1 MKRHRLSGWGRFFLS
16 GLPLRCLLLLTPV
29 TADAAG
35 ADVTFDRS
43 AEAVDVFD
51 FVEITLRV
59 SAPDAA
65 NPFVDATVSGEF
77 AREGGD
83 SVTVD
88 GFCDSTDGSVYR
100 IRFMPTAAGKHKYSV
115 RYRQGSFQRSHS
127 GEFTA
132 RDAKRRGQLCVDP
145 RHPEHFVWAGT
156 GELDRRR
163 AGPQHARRSGARRRG
178 AQLQSSVCR

>member
-1 MKRHRLSGWGRFFLS
+1 
-16 GLPLRCLLLLTPV
+16 LLLLTPI

-51 FVEITLRV
+51 FVEITLWA

-77 AREGGD
+77 AREGGE

-88 GFCDSTDGSVYR
+88 GFCDSSDGSVYR
-100 IRFMPTAAGKHKYSV
+100 IRFMPTAAGKHK
-115 RYRQGSFQRSHS
+115 GL
-127 GEFTA
+127 GA
-132 RDAKRRGQLCVDP
+132 IPPGQLPAVAFRRIHCKGRQTP
-145 RHPEHFVWAGT
+145 RATVRGPTAPGT
-156 GELDRRR
+156 LCLGGYR
-163 AGPQHARRSGARRRG
+163 
-178 AQLQSSVCR
+178 